1 VTFLELDGR
10 DQPQDLVPPLN
21 HNLVIGIAGGFD
33 LPGGTV

>member
-1 VTFLELDGR
+1 MDAINR
-10 DQPQDLVPPLN
+10 RLVPPLN